1 MSKNEH
7 EMPDLNMIIIKR
19 GQPQEE
25 HPHGGAW
32 KVAFADFMTAMMAFF
47 LVLWIVNSSNKETR
61 SSVARYF
68 NPIRISDTTPARKGL
83 KDPKE
88 VDFDAA
94 SGDDKPKAK
103 IESGSSTEG
112 QGGSAV
118 GAGTQP
124 MPGNVQ
130 APASAFNAA
139 TASSV
144 SSSLVDPSLARDP
157 FVLLDEI
164 AARAVGLP
172 DVNDLI
178 LASAA
183 DGPGE
188 GPQAFRDPFAPM
200 APVLPVK
207 PAQVSARSDQRIAA
221 KDQPRSGASQ
231 SVTSSAE
238 QRESKDHE
246 GLISKAALKDDPRD
260 LSLQKAMAEAV
271 ILRDSISRA
280 LREAGLVQ
288 GPRLDVRAIDDG
300 ILISLTDDLDFGMFA
315 VGSAEPQPR
324 FVRAMEKI
332 GSLLSAE
339 AGNFIVR
346 GHTDARPYR
355 SRAYDNWR
363 LSSARAQMTAY
374 MLMRGK
380 LDEKRIERIEGHAD
394 RSLRNQ
400 SDPLAAENRRI
411 EILLRRPQ

>member
-47 LVLWIVNSSNKETR
+47 LVLWIVNSTNKETR

-94 SGDDKPKAK
+94 SGDEKAK
-103 IESGSSTEG
+103 AKVESGSPSDG
-112 QGGSAV
+112 QGGALV
-118 GAGTQP
+118 GAGAHP
-124 MPGNVQ
+124 MLGNAQGTSNQVN
-130 APASAFNAA
+130 ASA
-139 TASSV
+139 ASSV
-144 SSSLVDPSLARDP
+144 AASLIDPSLARDP
-157 FVLLDEI
+157 FLLLDEI

-172 DVNDLI
+172 AVNDLI
-178 LASAA
+178 FASAI
-183 DGPGE
+183 DGTGD
-188 GPQAFRDPFAPM
+188 GAQAFRDPFAPM

-207 PAQVSARSDQRIAA
+207 PSQSSTRSDQRNAA
-221 KDQPRSGASQ
+221 KEQLRPGVTQAMTV
-231 SVTSSAE
+231 SVE

-246 GLISKAALKDDPRD
+246 GQISQAFFTDDKRD
-260 LSLQKAMAEAV
+260 LSLQKAMAEAAS
-271 ILRDSISRA
+271 LRESISRA

-339 AGNFIVR
+339 AGNFILR

-380 LDEKRIERIEGHAD
+380 LDEKRIERVEGHAD
-394 RSLRNQ
+394 RSLRNT

>member
-19 GQPQEE
+19 GQPPEE

-47 LVLWIVNSSNKETR
+47 LVLWIVNSTNKETR

-94 SGDDKPKAK
+94 FGDDKPKAK
-103 IESGSSTEG
+103 IESGSSTDG

-118 GAGTQP
+118 GAGTQS
-124 MPGNVQ
+124 MLGNVQ
-130 APASAFNAA
+130 APSSVFNAS

-178 LASAA
+178 LASAI

-188 GPQAFRDPFAPM
+188 GPPAFRDPFAPM
-200 APVLPVK
+200 APVLPIK
-207 PAQVSARSDQRIAA
+207 PSQVSSRSDQRIAA
-221 KDQPRSGASQ
+221 KEQQRPGVSQ
-231 SVTSSAE
+231 SVSSSAE
-238 QRESKDHE
+238 QREFKDHE
-246 GLISKAALKDDPRD
+246 GNISQAVPKDDKRD
-260 LSLQKAMAEAV
+260 SSLQKAMAEAAN
-271 ILRDSISRA
+271 LRDSISRA

-380 LDEKRIERIEGHAD
+380 LDEKRIERVEGHAD